1 LARDAFEL
9 TSYQNFRIQGA
20 IMSVKKEPSGRR
32 SVHLEVEVPGTP
44 EEVWQAIATGPGIS
58 SWMVP
63 AEFEVRDG
71 KPVAVKMTFGP
82 GMDVRSPVT
91 AWDPPRTWT
100 AETDGMP
107 GSPPLANEW
116 SVEARG
122 GGVCVVRIVQSL
134 FAATDEWDNQLEASL
149 AAYLA
154 FFRALRIYL
163 THFRGQRSTIMQF
176 VVPYAG
182 TEAEAWDALTAAV
195 GVNGLTVGR
204 RWTAPAGVP
213 AFGGVAEYYTE
224 NPYDALLRLDEPGPG
239 IAALGA
245 FNCGGPSMVALNFY
259 LYGDHAAGT
268 VAHETPLWEAWFQK
282 RFPMPAEP
290 GKSD

>member
-1 LARDAFEL
+1 
-9 TSYQNFRIQGA
+9 
-20 IMSVKKEPSGRR
+20 MSVKKEASGRR
-32 SVHLEVEVPGTP
+32 SVQLEIEVPGTP

-63 AEFEVRDG
+63 AEFDVRDG
-71 KPVAVKMTFGP
+71 KPVAVKMNFGP
-82 GMDVRSPVT
+82 GMEMRSPVT
-91 AWDPPRTWT
+91 GWEPPRKWT
-100 AETDGMP
+100 TQSDGVF
-107 GSPPLANEW
+107 GSPPFANEW

-134 FAATDEWDNQLEASL
+134 FADTGDWDNQLEGGM
-149 AAYLA
+149 AAMRA

-163 THFRGQRSTIMQF
+163 THFRGQRSKIVQF
-176 VVPYAG
+176 VVPFAG
-182 TEAEAWDALTAAV
+182 TEADAWEALTGAV
-195 GVNGLTVGR
+195 GVKGVSVGQ

-224 NPYDALLRLDEPGPG
+224 SPYDALLRLDQPGPG

-259 LYGDHAAGT
+259 LYGDQAAET
-268 VAHETPLWEAWFQK
+268 AARETPLWQAWFQQ
-282 RFPMPAEP
+282 RFPMPTGP
-290 GKSD
+290 GNNA